1 MTAKSFQGIDRET
14 YKQTKKMDREKMSQF
29 LTDIYDMGYE
39 DGKSECIS
47 LIEIEKR
54 FSQINGIGKKR
65 VKELMNVLAEYL
77 AEYKKNNFLVLEK
90 ELEKHKEE

>member
-1 MTAKSFQGIDRET
+1 
-14 YKQTKKMDREKMSQF
+14 MSQF

-39 DGKSECIS
+39 DGRSECIS

-65 VKELMNVLAEYL
+65 VKELMGVLVEYL
-77 AEYKKNNFLVLEK
+77 AECKANNFLVPEE
-90 ELEKHKEE
+90 ELKKLKEE

>member
-1 MTAKSFQGIDRET
+1 MTAKGFQGIDRET

-39 DGKSECIS
+39 DGRSECIS

-54 FSQINGIGKKR
+54 FSEINGIGKKR
-65 VKELMNVLAEYL
+65 VKELMDVLVEYL
-77 AEYKKNNFLVLEK
+77 AECKENNYLVPKE
-90 ELEKHKEE
+90 ELEKHKKE

>member
-1 MTAKSFQGIDRET
+1 MTKKGFQGIDRET

-65 VKELMNVLAEYL
+65 VKELMNVLVKYL
-77 AEYKKNNFLVLEK
+77 VECK
-90 ELEKHKEE
+90 ENSSLIPKEEIKKYEAE